1 MLIQQIAAK
10 ILRSLQ
16 KTATRVNLLLQ
27 ILNKARDKCPKHA
40 IILPQKYPHTPSS
53 FITVNRS
60 KAEDCS
66 PLSFFPRKSAERYI
80 HAHTHYLSPKF
91 RQTLNSP
98 RREIKSA
105 PFESFEKTRAFDRE
119 LWVFAFGVCM
129 YVCTHYYDSSC
140 SFARAI
146 NKRASRG
153 S

>member
-10 ILRSLQ
+10 ILRSFQ

-80 HAHTHYLSPKF
+80 HTHTHTTYPRNSARHSTHRAARLKARLLSRSKKRGPLIVNCEF
-91 RQTLNSP
+91 SRL
-98 RREIKSA
+98 
-105 PFESFEKTRAFDRE
+105 
-119 LWVFAFGVCM
+119 VC
-129 YVCTHYYDSSC
+129 VCTCIHTITTRV
-140 SFARAI
+140 AVL
-146 NKRASRG
+146 RG
-153 S
+153 P